1 MKMNDMTYQML
12 CEMND
17 KAKKLVD
24 MMKLGIVEFIYKK
37 KSTGQRRKAH
47 GTLKR
52 DLIPVEAQRKSGRPK
67 KRPED
72 LVIYFDT
79 DKQAI
84 RSFKDYLLQKIPSKI
99 VDDKKKSIISKNDD
113 DVNSSEKNSKQI
125 LKDKQHPSANKKP
138 DKRKENIENED

>member
-37 KSTGQRRKAH
+37 KSTGQKRKAH

-52 DLIPVEAQRKSGRPK
+52 DLIPVEARRKSGRPK

-72 LVIYFDT
+72 LIIYFDT
-79 DKQAI
+79 DKHAI
-84 RSFKDYLLQKIPSKI
+84 RSFKDYLLLQIPHKI
-99 VDDKKKSIISKNDD
+99 VNDKKKHNISKNNDE
-113 DVNSSEKNSKQI
+113 VNSTKKNSKYI
-125 LKDKQHPSANKKP
+125 SKDKQHPNDNKKSSEQEEK
-138 DKRKENIENED
+138 DIK

>member
-67 KRPED
+67 KIPED

-84 RSFKDYLLQKIPSKI
+84 RSFKDYLLQKIPSKM
-99 VDDKKKSIISKNDD
+99 KYIISKNDD
-113 DVNSSEKNSKQI
+113 GVNSSEKNSKQI